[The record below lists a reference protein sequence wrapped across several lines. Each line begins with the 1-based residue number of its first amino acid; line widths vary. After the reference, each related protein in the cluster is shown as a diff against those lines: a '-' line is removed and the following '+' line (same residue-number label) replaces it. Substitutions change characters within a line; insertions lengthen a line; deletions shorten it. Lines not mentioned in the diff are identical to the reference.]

1 MFKTVLKRLRSNTL
15 HSGFPNLQQPA
26 PPPPNRLRELLRG
39 GQDFDILL
47 INVRDFALLR
57 ELYGHDL
64 SQEIE
69 NQLISVLRRAVN
81 ERLQTMPTCMT
92 LEPGEYLLCWPARG
106 GDPRS
111 QHDTGYEIKLLAQ
124 REANAH
130 LLRWAGRELDLGFG
144 CARHESSSKNNAAN
158 RETRLFQAVG
168 EARLRAKM
176 RLDLSQ
182 LSLSSEFNA
191 ILHERN
197 VRALFQPIADFTSGT
212 ILAWEALTRG
222 PDGSAFQSPTVL
234 FDFAEQSGKLFALE
248 RLCREKALRSL
259 GAIGQGQKL
268 FLNIH
273 PKTMADPEFTHG
285 KTMELLNE
293 VGLAPENIVF
303 EITERHSINEFALFH
318 RTLDHYRSQG
328 YLVAVDD
335 AGAGYSGLTSVA
347 QIRPEFIKIDMSLI
361 QGIDKDPVKRALIE
375 TFVTFADKIGSKI
388 IAEGIES
395 QAQAACLIDIGVHY
409 GQGYYLARPA
419 TPKPALSLDTAYL
432 RKTQEPTRVI
442 TSCLMPIGNLVE
454 AAQTRR
460 QGTLVPDAQHCFETS
475 RQQASIVVVDQE
487 QESPLGLIM
496 EYQLNRQLSG
506 QFGAA
511 LYSKRP
517 IEAIM
522 DRHPLIVDETTAV
535 EQTAKAAMQREKIK
549 AYDDII
555 VTRQGKVLGIVTVQR
570 LLNTLAHVQVEMAK
584 GTNPLTGLPGNV
596 NLEREVEAGI
606 GGGKQFS
613 IAYADLDNFK
623 VYNDTYGFKNGD
635 RVIKLA
641 ADILDHSV
649 RRFGDAKDKLFHIGG
664 DDFVMLTKPENVER
678 ICLAATRCFKRLI
691 RTCYCQQDR
700 QRGEVMATGRD
711 GVERSYPLVSLS
723 IGILEIGGPCTL
735 LEIGER
741 AAHVKKYAKSMPG
754 NVYAWDRRPPLG
766 TVPPSGQGYQPGC
779 QSTGVAN

>member
-1 MFKTVLKRLRSNTL
+1 MLKTALKNFCSNAL
-15 HSGFPNLQQPA
+15 HTRFNTRRKSV
-26 PPPPNRLRELLRG
+26 PPPPSRLRELLHG
-39 GQDFDILL
+39 GQNFDIML
-47 INVRDFALLR
+47 INVRDFALLK
-57 ELYGHDL
+57 ELYGSEL

-69 NQLISVLRRAVN
+69 VQLTTILRRAVT
-81 ERLQTMPTCMT
+81 ERLHIVPTCMP
-92 LEPGEYLLCWPARG
+92 LEPGEYLLCWPTRG
-106 GDPRS
+106 GDTRS
-111 QHDTGYEIKLLAQ
+111 QHDTAYEIKLVAQ
-124 REANAH
+124 HEANAY

-144 CARHESSSKNNAAN
+144 CARHLNSPADSATNPES
-158 RETRLFQAVG
+158 RLFRAVG
-168 EARLRAKM
+168 DARLRARM
-176 RLDLSQ
+176 RVDLSQ

-191 ILHERN
+191 ILNEGTLN
-197 VRALFQPIADFTSGT
+197 ALFQPIADFSNGT

-222 PDGSAFQSPTVL
+222 PKGSAFQSPAML

-248 RLCREKALRSL
+248 RLCREKAIRSL
-259 GAIGQGQKL
+259 GNINQGQKL

-285 KTMELLNE
+285 KTLELLNE

-303 EITERHSINEFALFH
+303 EITERHSIQEFALFH

-347 QIRPEFIKIDMSLI
+347 QIRPEYIKVDMSLI

-409 GQGYYLARPA
+409 GQGYYLARPT
-419 TPKPALSLDTAYL
+419 TPKPPLSMDTTYL
-432 RKTQEPTRVI
+432 RKSQEQTRI
-442 TSCLMPIGNLVE
+442 NTSCLMPIGNLIE
-454 AAQTRR
+454 AAQTRP
-460 QGTLVPDAQHCFETS
+460 QGTLVPDAQHSFEIN
-475 RQQASIVVVDQE
+475 RQQASIVVVDQDRE
-487 QESPLGLIM
+487 TPVGLIM
-496 EYQLNRQLSG
+496 EYQLNRQLSA
-506 QFGAA
+506 QYGAA

-517 IEAIM
+517 IDAIM

-535 EQTAKAAMQREKIK
+535 EQTAKSAMLRENIK

-606 GGGKQFS
+606 CSGKRFS

-641 ADILDHSV
+641 AEILDHAV
-649 RRFGDAKDKLFHIGG
+649 RRYGDASDKLFHIGG
-664 DDFVMLTKPENVER
+664 DDFVLLTKPENVER
-678 ICLAATRCFKRLI
+678 ICQSATRCFKRII
-691 RTCYCQQDR
+691 RTCYSPEDR
-700 QRGEVMATGRD
+700 QRGEVVATGRD

-723 IGILEIGGPCTL
+723 IGILEIDGQCTL

-754 NVYAWDRRPPLG
+754 NVYAWDRRPPPG
-766 TVPPSGQGYQPGC
+766 HSTSGARQLTC
-779 QSTGVAN
+779 VRQS

>member
-1 MFKTVLKRLRSNTL
+1 MLRTALCHLRRAFS
-15 HSGFPNLQQPA
+15 SPGFTPEEGSQPA
-26 PPPPNRLRELLRG
+26 PPNRLRELMRG
-39 GQDFDILL
+39 SQSLDLL
-47 INVRDFALLR
+47 LVAVRDFPLMR
-57 ELYGHDL
+57 ELFGRDVSGEMEARIVSCL
-64 SQEIE
+64 KG
-69 NQLISVLRRAVN
+69 AVA
-81 ERLQTMPTCMT
+81 ERMHVAPSCLALDC
-92 LEPGEYLLCWPARG
+92 GEYLLAWPG
-106 GDPRS
+106 GGNDPRAL
-111 QHDTGYEIKLLAQ
+111 HDASYEIKLKAQ

-130 LLRWAGRELDLGFG
+130 LLRWTGRELDLGFG
-144 CARHESSSKNNAAN
+144 CAHLAACAPGETQGD
-158 RETRLFQAVG
+158 REARLFQAVS

-176 RLDLSQ
+176 RMDLGQ

-191 ILHERN
+191 ILHDRS
-197 VRALFQPIADFTSGT
+197 VRAVFQPIADFTTGT
-212 ILAWEALTRG
+212 IMAWEALTRG
-222 PDGSAFQSPTVL
+222 PEGSAFQSPAVL

-248 RLCREKALRSL
+248 SLCREKAITTL
-259 GAIGQGQKL
+259 GAIEPGQKL

-285 KTMELLNE
+285 RTQELLQAS
-293 VGLAPENIVF
+293 GLAPENIVF
-303 EITERHSINEFALFH
+303 EITERHSISDFALFH

-375 TFVTFADKIGSKI
+375 TLVTFADKIGSQI

-395 QAQAACLIDIGVHY
+395 QAQAACLIDIGVHH

-419 TPKPALSLDTAYL
+419 APKPALSLDTAYL
-432 RKTQEPTRVI
+432 RPVQDQVRLA

-454 AAQTRR
+454 PAQIRPL
-460 QGTLVPDAQHCFETS
+460 GMLIPDAQGCFDAG
-475 RQQASIVVVDQE
+475 RAQASIVVAEGETPV
-487 QESPLGLIM
+487 GLVM
-496 EYQLNRQLSG
+496 EYQLNRHLSG

-522 DRHPLIVDETTAV
+522 DRSPLVVDEATAV
-535 EQTAKAAMQREKIK
+535 EHTAKAAMQREKIK

-570 LLNTLAHVQVEMAK
+570 LLNALAHVQVEMAK

-596 NLEREVEAGI
+596 TLERDVEAGI
-606 GGGKQFS
+606 AAEKGFA

-641 ADILDHSV
+641 ADILDWAV
-649 RRFGDAKDKLFHIGG
+649 RRRGDASARLFHIGG
-664 DDFVMLTKPENVER
+664 DDFVLTARPEHVER
-678 ICLAATRCFKRLI
+678 ICQAATRCFKRAI
-691 RTCYCQQDR
+691 RGCYCAQDR
-700 QRGEVMATGRD
+700 ARGSVIATGRD
-711 GVERSYPLVSLS
+711 GVERAYPLVSLS
-723 IGILEIGGPCTL
+723 IGIIEIAGACTL

-766 TVPPSGQGYQPGC
+766 
-779 QSTGVAN
+779 AA

>member
-1 MFKTVLKRLRSNTL
+1 MLKTVLKRLRAGTL
-15 HSGFPNLQQPA
+15 HSAFPDPALTA
-26 PPPPNRLRELLRG
+26 PPPSRLRELVRT

-57 ELYGHDL
+57 ELYGREV
-64 SQEIE
+64 SQEIG
-69 NQLISVLRRAVN
+69 NRLTNVLREAVN
-81 ERLQTMPTCMT
+81 ERLHLAPTCMP
-92 LEPGEYLLCWPARG
+92 LEPGEYLLCWPSRG

-111 QHDTGYEIKLLAQ
+111 QHDTAYEIKLLAQ

-130 LLRWAGRELDLGFG
+130 LLRWAGRELDLGVG
-144 CARHESSSKNNAAN
+144 CARHEGTKAKDAPT
-158 RETRLFQAVG
+158 REARLFQAVS

-182 LSLSSEFNA
+182 LSLSSEFNT
-191 ILHERN
+191 ILLEKN
-197 VRALFQPIADFTSGT
+197 VRAVYQPIADFTTGT
-212 ILAWEALTRG
+212 IMAWEALTRG
-222 PDGSAFQSPTVL
+222 PEGSAFQSPSVL

-248 RLCREKALRSL
+248 RLCREKALQGL
-259 GAIGQGQKL
+259 GAMGQGQKL

-285 KTMELLNE
+285 KTLELIKE
-293 VGLAPENIVF
+293 AGLSPENVVF

-335 AGAGYSGLTSVA
+335 AGAGYSGLTNIA
-347 QIRPEFIKIDMSLI
+347 QIRPEYIKIDMCLI

-375 TFVTFADKIGSKI
+375 TLVTFADKIGTKI

-395 QAQAACLIDIGVHY
+395 QGQAACLIDIGVHY
-409 GQGYYLARPA
+409 GQGFYLARPDA
-419 TPKPALSLDTAYL
+419 PRPPLAVDTSYL
-432 RKTQEPTRVI
+432 RKPQQDQGRIVA
-442 TSCLMPIGNLVE
+442 SCLMPVGNLVE
-454 AAQTRR
+454 AVLTSR
-460 QGTLVPDAQHCFETS
+460 QGSLVPDAQHYFESS
-475 RQQASIVVVDQE
+475 RQHASLVVVDE
-487 QESPLGLIM
+487 DETPVGLIM

-506 QFGAA
+506 QFGVA

-522 DRHPLIVDETTAV
+522 DRHPLIVAETTPV
-535 EQTAKAAMQREKIK
+535 EQTAKAAMQREIIK

-555 VTRQGKVLGIVTVQR
+555 ITRQGKVLGIVTVQR
-570 LLNTLAHVQVEMAK
+570 LLDTLAHMQVEMAK

-596 NLEREVEAGI
+596 TLEREVEAGI
-606 GGGKQFS
+606 GSGKRFA

-641 ADILDHSV
+641 AGILDHSV
-649 RRFGDAKDKLFHIGG
+649 RRHGGAGSKLFHIGG
-664 DDFVMLTKPENVER
+664 DDFVLVTNPDHVER
-678 ICLAATRCFKRLI
+678 ICRAATRVFKRLI
-691 RTCYCQQDR
+691 RTCYCQKDR
-700 QRGEVMATGRD
+700 DQGEVLATGRD
-711 GVERSYPLVSLS
+711 GVERPYPLVSLS
-723 IGILEIGGPCTL
+723 IGILAIGGPCTL
-735 LEIGER
+735 MEIGER

-754 NVYAWDRRPPLG
+754 NVYVWDRRPPLG
-766 TVPPSGQGYQPGC
+766 TAKTDGLSNACPGD
-779 QSTGVAN
+779 GIANAG

>member
-1 MFKTVLKRLRSNTL
+1 MLKTVMNRLRNGRL
-15 HSGFPNLQQPA
+15 HSAFNHPRSDTPPA
-26 PPPPNRLRELLRG
+26 SQNRLRELVRA

-47 INVRDFALLR
+47 INVRDFPLLR
-57 ELYGHDL
+57 ELYGREL
-64 SQEIE
+64 SQEVE
-69 NQLISVLRRAVN
+69 NQLITVLRRVVSA
-81 ERLQTMPTCMT
+81 RLNAQPACMT
-92 LEPGEYLLCWPARG
+92 LEPGEYLLCWPSQG
-106 GDPRS
+106 GDPRTL
-111 QHDTGYEIKLLAQ
+111 HDTAYEIKLIAQ

-144 CARHESSSKNNAAN
+144 CSRLDGSENS
-158 RETRLFQAVG
+158 RETRLFQAVN

-176 RLDLSQ
+176 RMDLSQ
-182 LSLSSEFNA
+182 LSLSAEFNA
-191 ILHERN
+191 ILNEKK
-197 VRALFQPIADFTSGT
+197 VRAVFQPIADFGTGT
-212 ILAWEALTRG
+212 IMAWEALARG
-222 PDGSAFQSPTVL
+222 PEGSAFQCPAVL

-248 RLCREKALRSL
+248 RLCRER
-259 GAIGQGQKL
+259 AIGTLGSIAPGQKL

-285 KTMELLNE
+285 KTLELLQDA
-293 VGLAPENIVF
+293 GLTPDNIVF

-347 QIRPEFIKIDMSLI
+347 QIRPEYIKIDMSLI

-395 QAQAACLIDIGVHY
+395 QGQAACLIDIGVHY
-409 GQGYYLARPA
+409 GQGFYLARPA

-432 RKTQEPTRVI
+432 RKPQEPTRI
-442 TSCLMPIGNLVE
+442 IASCLMPVGNLVE
-454 AAQTRR
+454 AALIRR
-460 QGTLVPDAQHCFETS
+460 QGTLVPEAQHCFEDS
-475 RQQASIVVVDQE
+475 RQQASIVVTDQGME
-487 QESPLGLIM
+487 TPVGLIM

-517 IEAIM
+517 IDAIM
-522 DRHPLIVDETTAV
+522 DRNPLVVDEATPV
-535 EQTAKAAMQREKIK
+535 EQTAKSAMQREKIK

-555 VTRQGKVLGIVTVQR
+555 VTRQGRILGIVTVQR
-570 LLNTLAHVQVEMAK
+570 LLNALAHVQVEMAK

-596 NLEREVEAGI
+596 TLEREVEEGI
-606 GGGKQFS
+606 SASRRFA

-641 ADILDHSV
+641 ADILDWAV
-649 RRFGDAKDKLFHIGG
+649 RRYGDASAKLFHIGG
-664 DDFVMLTKPENVER
+664 DDFVLVTRPEHVER
-678 ICLAATRCFKRLI
+678 LCQAATRCFKRII
-691 RTCYCQQDR
+691 RTCYCLEDR
-700 QRGEVMATGRD
+700 KRGEVMATGRD
-711 GVERSYPLVSLS
+711 GVERVYPLVSLS

-735 LEIGER
+735 MEIGER

-766 TVPPSGQGYQPGC
+766 TVQPVAPFAAACPSPE
-779 QSTGVAN
+779 GVA